1 MIKETLLAGTIA
13 LSLTGCSSFLPE
25 VTKYSTEPVERPL
38 LVLPESEIV
47 NMKEVDYIVVTEENI
62 QEVWAELEA
71 SGKSIVLFALTSDG
85 FQLQKFQNHGF
96 EISIVEKYGEHLG
109 FKDSDYKELG
119 VEILTNKSEVLNNAD
134 IIRYLSEQKAVIIA
148 YKEYYEK
155 ADKAIVDA
163 NDKNT
168 KEAKASDSFSIK
180 KFLNSD

>member
-85 FQLQKFQNHGF
+85 YENLA
-96 EISIVEKYGEHLG
+96 
-109 FKDSDYKELG
+109 
-119 VEILTNKSEVLNNAD
+119 LNNAD

>member
-1 MIKETLLAGTIA
+1 MIKETLLAGTLA
-13 LSLTGCSSFLPE
+13 LSLGGCSSFLPE

-38 LVLPESEIV
+38 LVLPQSEIV

-85 FQLQKFQNHGF
+85 YENLA
-96 EISIVEKYGEHLG
+96 
-109 FKDSDYKELG
+109 
-119 VEILTNKSEVLNNAD
+119 LNNAD